1 MHSVQIYTEKPNLPV
16 LPLPWRD
23 EHFTFFNSLLS
34 RGYFAL
40 ARPLQVPLHAHVLRI
55 HPRGAVKIRPTQRHL
70 ARPQTHSSLCPV
82 GWTRPRPSALIFW
95 GCRHRFLHHLLSGLY
110 GVRFATVLRCAPH
123 QALQVRQPLSVL
135 LSSCCFPP
143 ATSSL

>member
-1 MHSVQIYTEKPNLPV
+1 MHSVQIYKEKPNLPV

-34 RGYFAL
+34 RVYFAL
-40 ARPLQVPLHAHVLRI
+40 ARPLQVPLHAHVLGI
-55 HPRGAVKIRPTQRHL
+55 HPRGPAKIRSTQRHL
-70 ARPQTHSSLCPV
+70 ARHQTHRPLCPL
-82 GWTRPRPSALIFW
+82 GWTWPRPCALIFW
-95 GCRHRFLHHLLSGLY
+95 GCQHRFFPRLLSGLY